1 MRVCDQLEGQ
11 LVDRE
16 SLSAN
21 EFTVSALQQELQQK
35 DAEIQSN
42 HDEMQRKDAEM
53 QRKDG
58 EIQQKDIEIQRNIA
72 EIQHLTTALRTRDK
86 DVTLETL
93 KSNVSKLQTTTS
105 QLSPNKVYKQC
116 IVIHYHYLYDVF

>member
-16 SLSAN
+16 SVSAN

-42 HDEMQRKDAEM
+42 HDEMQRKDTEI

-72 EIQHLTTALRTRDK
+72 EIQHLTTALCTRDK

-105 QLSPNKVYKQC
+105 QLSPNKVYKNA
-116 IVIHYHYLYDVF
+116 